1 MEKVSMK
8 RKSVKDRVEYEI
20 REDNLEGEIID
31 LVDPAED
38 YLETIETS
46 LNLSEVEFDD
56 LADTLDEEFRGIDAR
71 DSKAK
76 PTGEKET
83 NPDFEQALVQLFE
96 SSELAAAKLI
106 DEEFREK
113 EPVKESIEADDHH
126 GGGSLAHGDSRAQ
139 ATNEKDGTESIP
151 EPKKK
156 FPRNPFLNIEV
167 VKKAPGREA
176 GAKQAALV
184 AGEPGV
190 TSAKTNWLDGAR
202 YYPESVQAV
211 DREIAEYEKQIAK
224 LVDQKREIK
233 KTYEQL
239 RSILY
244 LEGEELKKAV
254 AIILAKYWSLKLSF
268 MNKAKRAGFNEN
280 ILIKHNNRI
289 IIIKIKGTHS
299 VYPSHKFITQVWQD
313 LHFSG
318 LGARADGA
326 LIVNYDIENSPES
339 RRLAYAD
346 EDAEQLD
353 DLIFIDT
360 RVLHKLTTAIIDGDL
375 AVEEARTILFTKGR
389 VEFKGCAGGQPTSP
403 DNS

>member
-20 REDNLEGEIID
+20 REDDLEGEIID
-31 LVDPAED
+31 LVDPADD

-46 LNLSEVEFDD
+46 HNLSEVEFDD

-71 DSKAK
+71 DSKGK
-76 PTGEKET
+76 PTGEKEM

-106 DEEFREK
+106 EEEFREK
-113 EPVKESIEADDHH
+113 EPVKKSIEADDDHR
-126 GGGSLAHGDSRAQ
+126 GGSLAHGDSRAQ

-151 EPKKK
+151 KPKKEFSK
-156 FPRNPFLNIEV
+156 NLFLNIEV
-167 VKKAPGREA
+167 VEETPGGEA

-184 AGEPGV
+184 DGKPGV
-190 TSAKTNWLDGAR
+190 TSAKTNWLDSGR
-202 YYPESVQAV
+202 YYPESVQTI
-211 DREIAEYEKQIAK
+211 DREIAEYEKKIEK
-224 LVDQKREIK
+224 LVHKKRKIK

-289 IIIKIKGTHS
+289 IITKIKGTHS
-299 VYPSHKFITQVWQD
+299 VYPSNKFITQVWQD

>member
-1 MEKVSMK
+1 MMK
-8 RKSVKDRVEYEI
+8 KKSVKDTAELEI
-20 REDNLEGEIID
+20 RQDNLEDEIID
-31 LVDPAED
+31 LVDPADE
-38 YLETIETS
+38 YLETMETS
-46 LNLSEVEFDD
+46 LNLSEVALDD
-56 LADTLDEEFRGIDAR
+56 LADTLDEEFIGIDAR
-71 DSKAK
+71 ESKGK
-76 PTGEKET
+76 PTGENET
-83 NPDFEQALVQLFE
+83 NADFEEALVQLFE

-106 DEEFREK
+106 EEEFREK
-113 EPVKESIEADDHH
+113 QPAEESLEADNHLR
-126 GGGSLAHGDSRAQ
+126 GGSQAHGDSRAQ
-139 ATNEKDGTESIP
+139 ATNEKDGSESLP
-151 EPKKK
+151 KPKKK
-156 FPRNPFLNIEV
+156 FPKNLFLNIEV
-167 VKKAPGREA
+167 VQEAPGGEA
-176 GAKQAALV
+176 GAKQAAPV
-184 AGEPGV
+184 DGEHMV
-190 TSAKTNWLDGAR
+190 TSAKTNWLDSGR
-202 YYPESVQAV
+202 YYPESVQAI
-211 DREIAEYEKQIAK
+211 DREIAEYEKKIEK
-224 LVDQKREIK
+224 LVDKKRIIK

-268 MNKAKRAGFNEN
+268 MNKGKRAGFNEN

-326 LIVNYDIENSPES
+326 LIVNHDIENSPES
-339 RRLAYAD
+339 RRIAYAD

-375 AVEEARTILFTKGR
+375 SIEEARKILFTKGR
-389 VEFKGCAGGQPTSP
+389 VEFNGCAGGHPTSP
-403 DNS
+403 ENS